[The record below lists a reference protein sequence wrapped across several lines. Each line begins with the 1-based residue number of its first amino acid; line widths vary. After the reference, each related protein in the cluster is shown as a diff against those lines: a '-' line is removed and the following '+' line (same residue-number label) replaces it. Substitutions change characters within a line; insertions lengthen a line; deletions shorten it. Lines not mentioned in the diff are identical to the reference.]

1 MATRRARVKLA
12 PNLGLARNKAKPVTK
27 PKIIVQS
34 DTEHSDA
41 EAISDLDG
49 FVPHMKKD
57 NETSANTNGFI
68 SDSNSN
74 IDEAT
79 KPANALFGSAKSP
92 VETSTCLKLSSVETP
107 VETNEPALV
116 LVTHCD
122 PSSALTSS
130 VESCAVKATP
140 SLVSSEEPVSVL
152 KSVEPVPA
160 LTSSDELTPALISS
174 VVTDQDLTRCSL
186 VSIGCPLESTSIT
199 SVVDSN
205 SSSTVFNIVTTRAQP
220 ISRVNGI
227 AALNDDE
234 ASDWE
239 DDQFTYKSIEVNE
252 NDEVYKSLDI
262 TPLNIPVSQVIIE
275 NENNSKSSSVC
286 NGDLEKSDPKIVSTT
301 NTEQAAVST
310 TNTEQAAIPTVN
322 LNTSLSSKVRLPRG
336 KNKFKPNLNFDRR
349 SRNTSGGSGVPRNNV
364 MNGVPKSRPR
374 NVSGSSTSTSSEPL
388 NNVANGMPKS
398 RTRNDSGS
406 STSSEPDD
414 VQASVPSPKASIPPS
429 PIHKEATSTSLTP
442 KPTRVR
448 RNTEGRSNNEKSQ
461 FMRRKLDHKKKF
473 MMGVPE
479 RQNMTM
485 FDLIYYNPEHGQK
498 MSVEEDE
505 EMTVDDPD
513 NANQQVLNGE
523 HAPVPP
529 EPPVLAAAPEENALP
544 VPQVK
549 VGQNGEII
557 LDETSLQL
565 ETTEQKKAKDL
576 LHQTPVIFENSK
588 TSTNYGTW
596 SKKRRHS
603 DWSEKETIKFYRAL
617 SVVGSDFSM
626 MESIFKSKRTRQELK
641 LKFKK
646 EEKLNNKIIDKCL
659 KERGMYTDLDD
670 LMEDSE
676 DDVEEE
682 KTKGKKCKKKR
693 PRRRYKNRGYYDSSS
708 ADEVEEV
715 EISRPPA
722 RKRSRVDSREDG
734 QMVRIKRPQVMHREN
749 HHKSHRTA
757 HPPEAVSISQLAQP
771 SPQAGIS
778 TVQLSQGQMQLNN
791 GVSGV
796 PLPNGLPGVQFP
808 PGLLAA
814 NPSLVGAQPGSL
826 VVVASPNKSDPS
838 SKLLHVYM
846 VSAKSKEK
854 LERERSSSPRTVGTP
869 SPGSRLTL
877 DPAVVRAVDRSR
889 WVDRARSESGGR
901 GQSRVRTMSEAGGN
915 NNMEKNGYDHPP
927 RTRQRTYSEGGMAV
941 RGVEGTN
948 NLRTETI
955 KKRFLSGSARSYP
968 GPLTSSTTPSVP
980 AFKASQLPIAKKSK
994 PTEQVVMLDPS

>member
-27 PKIIVQS
+27 PKVIVQS

-49 FVPHMKKD
+49 HVPSVKEVNGTFANI
-57 NETSANTNGFI
+57 NEFKNDINVDIVSVDGP
-68 SDSNSN
+68 S
-74 IDEAT
+74 
-79 KPANALFGSAKSP
+79 KPVDTLFGSAKYSAVP
-92 VETSTCLKLSSVETP
+92 SVETSTPLTLSSV
-107 VETNEPALV
+107 VSSVEPAPV
-116 LVTHCD
+116 LVTHSFE
-122 PSSALTSS
+122 PASALTSS
-130 VESCAVKATP
+130 VEPAAVVEPIP
-140 SLVSSEEPVSVL
+140 SLISSDEPVSVL
-152 KSVEPVPA
+152 TSHVEPAPALSSSVDFAPA
-160 LTSSDELTPALISS
+160 LTSS
-174 VVTDQDLTRCSL
+174 VVTAPDLTESSL
-186 VSIGCPLESTSIT
+186 VSISCPTESTSNT
-199 SVVDSN
+199 PSVDISDLS
-205 SSSTVFNIVTTRAQP
+205 SSSTVFNVVTTRAEP

-239 DDQFTYKSIEVNE
+239 DDQFTYKSMEVNE
-252 NDEVYKSLDI
+252 NDEVYKSLEI
-262 TPLNIPVSQVIIE
+262 TPLDIPVSQVIIE
-275 NENNSKSSSVC
+275 NESNDHDK
-286 NGDLEKSDPKIVSTT
+286 
-301 NTEQAAVST
+301 
-310 TNTEQAAIPTVN
+310 
-322 LNTSLSSKVRLPRG
+322 TSLMSNGHLERSASERLPVTDKAVFPAVNVQTSSKVRLPRG

-349 SRNTSGGSGVPRNNV
+349 SRNTSGGSGVPHNNV
-364 MNGVPKSRPR
+364 TNGILKPRPR
-374 NVSGSSTSTSSEPL
+374 NI
-388 NNVANGMPKS
+388 
-398 RTRNDSGS
+398 SGS
-406 STSSEPDD
+406 STSSEPDI
-414 VQASVPSPKASIPPS
+414 VQAPKASVPSPKPSITTS
-429 PIHKEATSTSLTP
+429 PILKEAISAPLTP

-448 RNTEGRSNNEKSQ
+448 RNTEGKSNNEKSQ

-473 MMGVPE
+473 MRGVPE

-498 MSVEEDE
+498 MSVEDDE
-505 EMTVDDPD
+505 EMNVDDPGD
-513 NANQQVLNGE
+513 ANQQVPNGLQD
-523 HAPVPP
+523 PLPP
-529 EPPVLAAAPEENALP
+529 DDPLPAAEAEENALP

-557 LDETSLQL
+557 LDEASLQL

-626 MESIFKSKRTRQELK
+626 MESIFKNKRTRQELK

-676 DDVEEE
+676 DDTEEE

-722 RKRSRVDSREDG
+722 RKRSRVDSREEG

-749 HHKSHRTA
+749 HHKSLRTA
-757 HPPEAVSISQLAQP
+757 HPPEAVSLSQLAQP
-771 SPQAGIS
+771 STQSGIS
-778 TVQLSQGQMQLNN
+778 TVQLSQGQIQLSN

-846 VSAKSKEK
+846 VSAKSKER
-854 LERERSSSPRTVGTP
+854 LERERSSSPRTVGTS

-901 GQSRVRTMSEAGGN
+901 GQSRVRTLSEAGGN
-915 NNMEKNGYDHPP
+915 NNVEKNGQELP
-927 RTRQRTYSEGGMAV
+927 RTRQRTYSEGGMSV
-941 RGVEGTN
+941 RGVDGTSD
-948 NLRTETI
+948 LRTETI

-968 GPLTSSTTPSVP
+968 GPIISSTTPTVTSTNT
-980 AFKASQLPIAKKSK
+980 SQLPIAKKSK
-994 PTEQVVMLDPS
+994 PKEQVVMLDPS